1 LVATT
6 PRSIQASDHAF
17 STCIHAFTP
26 ACLRAEEPVE
36 HPSSAA
42 SVLGGV
48 AAAVVLATLL
58 AQRWRVQK
66 SAETEG
72 INCQKAEAA
81 KTTSPFLCF
90 FLHPK
95 RTMIHRS
102 ELALLVMGFLKNE
115 REAFP
120 ETLKCFLR
128 EAGDLGESSRRAW
141 QLLVSTAALY
151 AAETAL
157 ALLGC

>member
-1 LVATT
+1 L
-6 PRSIQASDHAF
+6 QHSDF
-17 STCIHAFTP
+17 
-26 ACLRAEEPVE
+26 
-36 HPSSAA
+36 
-42 SVLGGV
+42 GGV

-81 KTTSPFLCF
+81 KTTSPILCF

>member
-1 LVATT
+1 MHFQLL
-6 PRSIQASDHAF
+6 F
-17 STCIHAFTP
+17 IHAFTP
-26 ACLRAEEPVE
+26 GLRAEGPVGSIFCSILILGVLLLLSFSR
-36 HPSSAA
+36 HSWHSA
-42 SVLGGV
+42 GEC
-48 AAAVVLATLL
+48 
-58 AQRWRVQK
+58 RK

-81 KTTSPFLCF
+81 KTTSPLLCF